1 MYQEKQSLST
11 HSFMGRLELLDLLT
25 PSWGIWNGDLWRRS
39 GSLIHHVNLTD
50 GLGLRDVDH
59 QVERM

>member
-1 MYQEKQSLST
+1 
-11 HSFMGRLELLDLLT
+11 MGRLELLDLLT
-25 PSWGIWNGDLWRRS
+25 PSWGVWNGDLWRRS